1 MVTCGACSHLR
12 HVVHDGEDGEVE
24 GFGDVGVTGVI
35 VGDDDVVVSD
45 GGDS

>member
-12 HVVHDGEDGEVE
+12 HVVKDGEVE

-45 GGDS
+45 GGDK